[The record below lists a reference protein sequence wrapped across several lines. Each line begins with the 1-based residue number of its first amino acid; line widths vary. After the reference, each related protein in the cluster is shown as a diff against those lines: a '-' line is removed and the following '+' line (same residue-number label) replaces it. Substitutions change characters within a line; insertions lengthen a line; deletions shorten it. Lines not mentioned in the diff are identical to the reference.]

1 MPKIDQATKS
11 QRKERVFLTL
21 RRYPQGLPVTELV
34 EITGFERRTLDNY
47 LSELEREGKVY
58 KEDKS
63 PLWIAWPYE
72 QIQLRK
78 FELSPEEAMTL
89 YLAARLF
96 TKQQDKRNEPAET
109 ALMKLATALVSDA
122 KIGTEIHQAALE
134 LSQRPDDG
142 TYNRIF
148 RMVMQAYIYRRVLQI
163 TYEPA
168 SGLKFTTEFSPFL
181 FEPSAIGFTTYVIGH
196 SSLVNAWRTYKLE
209 RIREATL
216 TRQAYHIPP
225 DFPGLDILR
234 SAWSIMW
241 GEKVEPVVLRFGPAV
256 YRRVMETRWHPSE
269 DKQDDPDRP
278 GYLRWSAQV
287 AETTDMLPWI
297 RGWGADVEV
306 LEPKGLREKLM
317 REARKMAE
325 MYRVME
331 MKKEFVAHIRKKDKT
346 PQSLEEHLKAVS
358 NRAGEFASKIDMK
371 ETGEV
376 LGLLH
381 DFGKASEKFQRYI
394 LSGEGFIDPDAEEYL
409 DPVAH
414 KGKIDHTTAGAQVVY
429 ENLWNKGQKEKIAA
443 QVLALCIASH
453 HSGLIDCLKPDGE
466 NDFKRRMDKADENTR
481 KAEALI
487 NLQEIVNSLDGLL
500 SDKVVA
506 QIFDKLQC
514 LKEEANESQNT
525 LAFKAG
531 LLVRFLLSCLLD
543 ADRLD
548 TADFESPS
556 NVHVRNYGQY
566 HPWEILI
573 ERLEKRFQE
582 FAQKTSQM
590 ELGKALEVNQL
601 RAQVAQACL
610 DTATKPKGIY
620 QLTVPTGGGK
630 TLASL
635 RFALNHAAQHKMD
648 RVFYVIPYTSII
660 DQNADEIR
668 KILEDK
674 DEKGQ
679 YLDRVVLEHHS
690 NLTPEEESHRQNL
703 LAQNWDAP
711 VVLTT
716 QVQFLEALFGAGTR
730 SARRMHQL
738 ANSVIIFDEVQTIP
752 INMIHMFNLALRFLV
767 HTCGATVV
775 LCTATQPPLD
785 KLPDNPYRELTIKPE
800 QKIIQ
805 NEEELFER
813 LKRVE
818 VFDKRKVG
826 GWSADEVA
834 ELAEGQLQEKGSV
847 LAVVNTKKSARAL
860 YQAIADRKIPCIHL
874 YHLSTN
880 MCPAHRLKM
889 LNKIK
894 GKLKS
899 KTAKPVICV
908 STQLIEAGVDID
920 FGAVIRYLAGLD
932 SIAQSAGRCNRHG
945 RREGFGNVWIVNP
958 QEENIDRLKDIV
970 IGADKAQTVL
980 DDFKGNPNL
989 IGLEAMAAYF
999 KHYYYVR
1006 KDEMRYKVGVK
1017 EIGRDDD
1024 LFNLL
1029 SINTDSVKAYK
1040 RTHQQAAP
1048 EVEFPQSFLS
1058 AAKAFRVIDSP
1069 TRGVVVPY
1077 QEGDEI
1083 IKDLCGAPELE
1094 KEYKLLKRAQRYSV
1108 NLFQHEFDKLYKTG
1122 AIHEVQEGT
1131 GVFCLDKQYYSEKFG
1146 WSEEPVNPME
1156 VQIV

>member
-1 MPKIDQATKS
+1 MSGMNKAERLEEMKRLYIQRAYSDIDMAK
-11 QRKERVFLTL
+11 RLGVD
-21 RRYPQGLPVTELV
+21 
-34 EITGFERRTLDNY
+34 RTLIYRDRIELTTQY
-47 LSELEREGKVY
+47 PIEKDEEGSYHIPRSKLISEIKVN
-58 KEDKS
+58 
-63 PLWIAWPYE
+63 LH
-72 QIQLRK
+72 
-78 FELSPEEAMTL
+78 EALTL
-89 YLAARLF
+89 YLAARKTSRQTRF
-96 TKQQDKRNEPAET
+96 HHPHT
-109 ALMKLATALVSDA
+109 ANALEKLAATLRQPMTERLLKAADAVMKQEKDPERIKILEVLAQAWVEQKKVRIRYQRLESRDFVNHVIRPYLIEPSIWTDSVYVIAFSEVTEKIIPFKIDRIDTAVLS
-122 KIGTEIHQAALE
+122 GEEFEIPADF
-134 LSQRPDDG
+134 DDQQLLKHAWG
-142 TYNRIF
+142 IWVGDKGPLTVKLRF
-148 RMVMQAYIYRRVLQI
+148 SPTVTRRVK
-163 TYEPA
+163 E
-168 SGLKFTTEFSPFL
+168 
-181 FEPSAIGFTTYVIGH
+181 
-196 SSLVNAWRTYKLE
+196 
-209 RIREATL
+209 
-216 TRQAYHIPP
+216 
-225 DFPGLDILR
+225 
-234 SAWSIMW
+234 SI
-241 GEKVEPVVLRFGPAV
+241 
-256 YRRVMETRWHPSE
+256 WHPLENVTDTE
-269 DKQDDPDRP
+269 D
-278 GYLRWSAQV
+278 GGCLWSADV
-287 AETTDMLPWI
+287 AEWREMLPWV
-297 RGWGADVEV
+297 RGWGAECEV
-306 LEPKGLREKLM
+306 LEPRELREALVRETRKL
-317 REARKMAE
+317 AE
-325 MYRVME
+325 VYKFVE
-331 MKKEFVAHIRKKDKT
+331 VKKQFVAHIRKKDKT
-346 PQSLEEHLKAVS
+346 PQSLDEHLTAVS
-358 NRAGEFASKIDMK
+358 KLAGDFASKIGMK
-371 ETGEV
+371 ETGEI

-394 LSGEGFIDPDAEEYL
+394 LSGEGLIDPDAEEYI
-409 DPVAH
+409 DPIAH
-414 KGKIDHTTAGAQVVY
+414 KGKIDHTTAGAQVIY

-466 NDFKRRMDKADENTR
+466 NDFKRRMEKADENTR
-481 KAEALI
+481 KAEALS

-500 SDKVVA
+500 SEKVVG
-506 QIFDKLQC
+506 QILDKLQS

-548 TADFESPS
+548 TADFESPG
-556 NVHVRNYGQY
+556 NAYVRNYGEY
-566 HPWEILI
+566 HPWEVLI
-573 ERLEKRFQE
+573 ERLEKQFQE
-582 FAQKTSQM
+582 FAEKTSQM
-590 ELGKALEVNQL
+590 EPGKALEVNQL
-601 RAQVAQACL
+601 RAQVSQACF
-610 DTATKPKGIY
+610 DFATKPKGIY

-635 RFALNHAAQHKMD
+635 RFALNHAAHHSKTDNKID
-648 RVFYVIPYTSII
+648 RIFYVIPYTSII
-660 DQNADEIR
+660 DQNAEEIR

-730 SARRMHQL
+730 GARRMHQL

-752 INMIHMFNLALRFLV
+752 INMIEMFNLALRFLV

-826 GWSADEVA
+826 GWSTEEVA
-834 ELAEGQLQEKGSV
+834 ELAEGQLHEKGSV
-847 LAVVNTKKSARAL
+847 LVVVNTKKSARAL

-899 KTAKPVICV
+899 KIAKPVICV

-945 RREGFGNVWIVNP
+945 RREGLGNVWIVNP
-958 QEENIDRLKDIV
+958 NEENIEKLKDIV
-970 IGADKAQTVL
+970 IGREKTQTVL

-1029 SINTDSVKAYK
+1029 SLNTLSVGAYQ
-1040 RTHQQAAP
+1040 RTHKTAP
-1048 EVEFPQSFLS
+1048 EIVFPQSFQS

-1083 IKDLCGAPELE
+1083 IKDLCRAPELE
-1094 KEYKLLKRAQRYSV
+1094 KEYKLLKKAQRYSV
-1108 NLFQHEFDKLYKTG
+1108 NLFQRDFDNLYKAG
-1122 AIHEVQEGT
+1122 AIYEVQKGA
-1131 GVFCLDKQYYSEKFG
+1131 GVFYLDKQYYSKDFG